1 MPKYASVAFSQ
12 NCNSKVSIAYF
23 STHIIGSVSWAN
35 GMNFQYH
42 IARVTQDLF
51 RVHFLPIGKLK
62 IHPFL
67 RAGGT
72 QAKRSTKYGPNGLC
86 VLTAIS
92 KTGGFSIF
100 QLIKNEP

>member
-1 MPKYASVAFSQ
+1 MYENRKRIEIGNF
-12 NCNSKVSIAYF
+12 
-23 STHIIGSVSWAN
+23 THIIGSVSWAN

-72 QAKRSTKYGPNGLC
+72 QAKRSAKYGPNGLC